1 MQLDKRHK
9 RTLQCSLHINVAQTN
24 QVNNMV
30 IHVYRSSIN
39 CETSHVLDC
48 FRIRIV
54 TIGRTIRG
62 HLLTL
67 NGHDFL
73 VTH

>member
-9 RTLQCSLHINVAQTN
+9 QTLQCSLHINITQTN

-30 IHVYRSSIN
+30 IHVHRPSVKF
-39 CETSHVLDC
+39 ETSHVLDC
-48 FRIRIV
+48 FRIRII
-54 TIGRTIRG
+54 TIGRTRCG

-73 VTH
+73 VIH